1 MTNECPQCQAP
12 LPRHGKRFCNQCGA
26 DLRSYYEARGLPVPP
41 TSTEFPA
48 VDKTVSEPPPGN
60 RGGAAPA
67 DARPPALLHVL
78 TREGE
83 VFERELDGDE
93 VKVGKG
99 TDNDLILAD
108 PAVSARHAV
117 IRADGGGYAIADL
130 GSRNGTF
137 VNDAPVTEPRR
148 LGHGDVIKIGRSTLT
163 FRLAQ
168 ANETMIIARAEA
180 AIKTPNP
187 QPRPPLT
194 EEALAAAVLAARLAS
209 TADVGR
215 LRGPEASGRRLA
227 LALVEEKLVS
237 EATLRDLMSRTFHLP
252 TADLRGAEIDPAISA
267 KLSPQQ
273 MREGHIIPV
282 AVKPDHLTLAVAD
295 PTDTAVIE
303 QVKAAF
309 GLPVIVE
316 LASPGDIAAQIER
329 TFAPRLIGLLPSGEK
344 MEALVDQPEIGIGT
358 ATHNRVVVSHPT
370 VSRTHAVI
378 LARDGGYSIVDLG
391 SSNGTFVNGEQMGPS
406 ARTLQHG
413 DKIQVGQVMLTF
425 RNPTETTENK
435 TARLSTEALEEVR
448 RRAGTGAP
456 AASRAAIVTP
466 VATSLKGTALD
477 VEPDGG
483 EDKKKKKKK
492 KEKEDD
498 RIRAAYVNSV
508 GRTIAQV
515 VGAIVTGVISLG
527 GAYYL
532 VRSNMPSQT
541 TGSRDVGRSAA
552 TAKLSAPTA
561 ATPISGGPFEAS
573 GVVQVPNSNFV
584 LFVNDSRPGEV
595 FQMEINAA
603 GRQVGAVKAIP
614 LGAEVDN
621 PEAIT
626 YGGGYFYVVGSQ
638 AKPAAGARNALLR
651 VAYDPAKQVA
661 GQAEAIPDLR
671 SLLLREVPALRGEG
685 EKPGIEGGLNV
696 EGLAWD
702 PVNEQLL
709 LGLRSPV
716 PDSQCLT
723 HPAQA
728 SQPERAVRRRQPR
741 GRAAPD
747 PPPSRR
753 PRRARRPVRRPA
765 EGLSDHLRHAGPA
778 AQGRLQALGVERQCR
793 RLGPGDR
800 GAGGGFPRQQDEARG
815 RGARHARRQGIC
827 LHRRRRQ
834 QISETRLR
842 PVTFAPPAPKQ
853 MPRTSA
859 LKGERIMS
867 STTFPLV
874 AFPRGHRPRRDL
886 CCADHRFRF
895 RPPAEE
901 GQEEGQGRGDGDRR
915 RR

>member
-12 LPRHGKRFCNQCGA
+12 LPRHGKRFCNRCGA
-26 DLRSYYEARGLPVPP
+26 DLSSYYEARGLPVPP

-60 RGGAAPA
+60 RGGAAPGG
-67 DARPPALLHVL
+67 ARPPALLHVL

-83 VFERELDGDE
+83 VFERELNGDE

-117 IRADGGGYAIADL
+117 IRAEGGGYAIADL

-168 ANETMIIARAEA
+168 ANETMLIARAEA

-187 QPRPPLT
+187 QPPPPLT
-194 EEALAAAVLAARLAS
+194 EEALAGAVLAARLAS
-209 TADVGR
+209 TADVER
-215 LRGPEASGRRLA
+215 LRGPEARGRRLA

-252 TADLRGAEIDPAISA
+252 TADLRGAEIDPAIAA

-273 MREGHIIPV
+273 MREGHFIPV

-295 PTDTAVIE
+295 PTDTAAIG

-391 SSNGTFVNGEQMGPS
+391 SSNGTFVNGEQMGHS

-435 TARLSTEALEEVR
+435 TARLSPEALKEVR

-456 AASRAAIVTP
+456 VAPRAAAAAPAAAV
-466 VATSLKGTALD
+466 SGLGLD
-477 VEPDGG
+477 GETGDV

-492 KEKEDD
+492 KEDD
-498 RIRAAYVNSV
+498 RLRAAYINSV

-515 VGAIVTGVISLG
+515 IGAIVTGIVSLG

-532 VRSNMPSQT
+532 MRSNNPLHT
-541 TGSRDVGRSAA
+541 PGLRDLGRSAA
-552 TAKLSAPTA
+552 AKLSAPPA

-573 GVVQVPNSNFV
+573 AVVQVPNSNFL
-584 LFVNDSRPGEV
+584 LFVNDSSPGEV
-595 FQMEINAA
+595 FQMEVNAA

-614 LGAEVDN
+614 LGAEVAN

-626 YGGGYFYVVGSQ
+626 YGGGYFYIAGSQ
-638 AKPAAGARNALLR
+638 AKPTAGARNALVR

-709 LGLRSPV
+709 LGLRSPLL
-716 PDSQCLT
+716 DSQALLI
-723 HPAQA
+723 QL
-728 SQPERAVRRRQPR
+728 RRRNPSGPFAADNLEV
-741 GRAAPD
+741 GRLPIRLPLGGHGVRDIQYDGRLKAFLIISGMPD
-747 PPPSRR
+747 PLPKADFKLWEWGGNADASGQATEVREETSLDSRMK
-753 PRRARRPVRRPA
+753 P
-765 EGLSDHLRHAGPA
+765 EGVAHV
-778 AQGRLQALGVERQCR
+778 ALGGKEFVFIV
-793 RLGPGDR
+793 GD
-800 GAGGGFPRQQDEARG
+800 D
-815 RGARHARRQGIC
+815 
-827 LHRRRRQ
+827 
-834 QISETRLR
+834 S
-842 PVTFAPPAPKQ
+842 KY
-853 MPRTSA
+853 
-859 LKGERIMS
+859 LK
-867 STTFPLV
+867 L
-874 AFPRGHRPRRDL
+874 DY
-886 CCADHRFRF
+886 
-895 RPPAEE
+895 
-901 GQEEGQGRGDGDRR
+901 GQ
-915 RR
+915 

>member
-1 MTNECPQCQAP
+1 M
-12 LPRHGKRFCNQCGA
+12 
-26 DLRSYYEARGLPVPP
+26 SVPP
-41 TSTEFPA
+41 TSIEFPA

-187 QPRPPLT
+187 QPPPPLT

-252 TADLRGAEIDPAISA
+252 TADLRGAEIDPAIAA
-267 KLSPQQ
+267 KLSPQK
-273 MREGHIIPV
+273 MREDHIIPV

-303 QVKAAF
+303 RVKAAF

-391 SSNGTFVNGEQMGPS
+391 SSNGTFVNGEQMGHS

-435 TARLSTEALEEVR
+435 TARLS
-448 RRAGTGAP
+448 
-456 AASRAAIVTP
+456 
-466 VATSLKGTALD
+466 
-477 VEPDGG
+477 
-483 EDKKKKKKK
+483 
-492 KEKEDD
+492 
-498 RIRAAYVNSV
+498 
-508 GRTIAQV
+508 
-515 VGAIVTGVISLG
+515 
-527 GAYYL
+527 
-532 VRSNMPSQT
+532 
-541 TGSRDVGRSAA
+541 
-552 TAKLSAPTA
+552 
-561 ATPISGGPFEAS
+561 
-573 GVVQVPNSNFV
+573 
-584 LFVNDSRPGEV
+584 
-595 FQMEINAA
+595 
-603 GRQVGAVKAIP
+603 
-614 LGAEVDN
+614 
-621 PEAIT
+621 PE
-626 YGGGYFYVVGSQ
+626 
-638 AKPAAGARNALLR
+638 
-651 VAYDPAKQVA
+651 
-661 GQAEAIPDLR
+661 
-671 SLLLREVPALRGEG
+671 
-685 EKPGIEGGLNV
+685 
-696 EGLAWD
+696 
-702 PVNEQLL
+702 
-709 LGLRSPV
+709 
-716 PDSQCLT
+716 
-723 HPAQA
+723 
-728 SQPERAVRRRQPR
+728 
-741 GRAAPD
+741 
-747 PPPSRR
+747 
-753 PRRARRPVRRPA
+753 
-765 EGLSDHLRHAGPA
+765 
-778 AQGRLQALGVERQCR
+778 
-793 RLGPGDR
+793 
-800 GAGGGFPRQQDEARG
+800 
-815 RGARHARRQGIC
+815 
-827 LHRRRRQ
+827 
-834 QISETRLR
+834 
-842 PVTFAPPAPKQ
+842 
-853 MPRTSA
+853 
-859 LKGERIMS
+859 
-867 STTFPLV
+867 
-874 AFPRGHRPRRDL
+874 
-886 CCADHRFRF
+886 
-895 RPPAEE
+895 
-901 GQEEGQGRGDGDRR
+901 
-915 RR
+915 